1 MSIVKNKTAFSS
13 YAQSYRIEIVD
24 RKDVIVQLKPS
35 KITLKELFR
44 DLLLELKRFKYQ
56 ITLCILLSKVK
67 NGGLI
72 EYSTVYFNSVTKTV
86 TGDDYILDQCFNE
99 IIFRR

>member
-35 KITLKELFR
+35 EIALKELFR
-44 DLLLELKRFKYQ
+44 DLLLELKGFKYP

-67 NGGLI
+67 NSGLV
-72 EYSTVYFNSVTKTV
+72 EYSTVYFNFLTKTV
-86 TGDDYILDQCFNE
+86 TGDDYFLDQCFNE